1 MWQHCRLIYSVTPS
15 WTLWTPRWLLD
26 WKRDIKRSLKW
37 WITGC
42 YGDYHRFE
50 GLGWFYSTSSS
61 LKRFLKAFC
70 ETLRHLKMSHLG
82 AYATKAS
89 HQCKTESNEGL
100 VFACLSCLHELCFWL
115 FLVIKLIIYYS
126 LSFQKVTLN
135 LNNTLF
141 WGEFQDRG
149 RIWTVHTNISYQHCT
164 VSSRLCVLRGK
175 KSYSCFAKDI
185 NSHIK

>member
-1 MWQHCRLIYSVTPS
+1 
-15 WTLWTPRWLLD
+15 
-26 WKRDIKRSLKW
+26 
-37 WITGC
+37 
-42 YGDYHRFE
+42 
-50 GLGWFYSTSSS
+50 
-61 LKRFLKAFC
+61 
-70 ETLRHLKMSHLG
+70 MSHLG

-100 VFACLSCLHELCFWL
+100 VFVCLSCLHELCFWL
-115 FLVIKLIIYYS
+115 FFVIKLIIYYS

-164 VSSRLCVLRGK
+164 VGSRLCVLRGK
-175 KSYSCFAKDI
+175 KSYSCKRQQRSYKIKSFLTSCDVLVI
-185 NSHIK
+185 SCLSYPSQNQSHAADLSWLVWSNGTNHLYTRS